1 MGIIGREETRTA
13 DVARDNSEQ
22 LVPSDVSTQPG
33 AWRDDTQT
41 MYEVVDVG
49 VTLPAADGPLEILRG
64 IRFDLS
70 SAEIV
75 GIVGRSGT
83 GKTTLLRV
91 LGGLLPATTG
101 SVNVEGRAIDG
112 PPETVATVF
121 QDYVNALLPWR
132 TVTRNVALPLE
143 RKLPRAERR
152 ERVEEALRLVGLDH
166 RGSEHPWRL
175 SGGMQQ
181 RVQIARALALS
192 PRVLLMDEPFGALD
206 AMTKASLQDELLG
219 MHAKTGATIVFITH
233 DLEEAIYLS
242 DRVFLIAG
250 TPGQITYQV
259 DVDLPRPRSQIATR
273 ELPRY
278 LEIRHLL
285 STELHREHTVVG

>member
-1 MGIIGREETRTA
+1 MLSQA
-13 DVARDNSEQ
+13 DT
-22 LVPSDVSTQPG
+22 TQPMPQSSSS
-33 AWRDDTQT
+33 AIYR
-41 MYEVVDVG
+41 VRDVG
-49 VTLPAADGPLEILRG
+49 VTLQVSAGPLEVLRDITFELAQG
-64 IRFDLS
+64 
-70 SAEIV
+70 EII

-101 SVNVEGRAIDG
+101 AVEIDGQKVDG

-132 TVTRNVALPLE
+132 TVARNVALPLE
-143 RKLPRAERR
+143 RKLPKAERG
-152 ERVEEALRLVGLDH
+152 ERVQRALDLVGLGD
-166 RGSEHPWRL
+166 RAGDHPWQL

-206 AMTKASLQDELLG
+206 ALTKASLQDELLR
-219 MHAKTGATIVFITH
+219 MHAQTQATIVFITH

-250 TPGQITYQV
+250 APGQLTHEIPTK
-259 DVDLPRPRSQIATR
+259 LPRPRDQITTR
-273 ELPRY
+273 EADRY
-278 LEIRHLL
+278 LEVRHLL
-285 STELHREHTVVG
+285 STALHGEHDQKPR

>member
-1 MGIIGREETRTA
+1 MTEPHGTLDDPPRSDPAKQGALDDSIGYGVRGG
-13 DVARDNSEQ
+13 EQ
-22 LVPSDVSTQPG
+22 
-33 AWRDDTQT
+33 A
-41 MYEVVDVG
+41 MYEASNVG
-49 VTLPAADGPLEILRG
+49 VTLQAAAGPLEILRDINFELAAG
-64 IRFDLS
+64 
-70 SAEIV
+70 EII

-91 LGGLLPATTG
+91 LGGLLPVTTG
-101 SVNVEGRAIDG
+101 SVKVAGRIVEG
-112 PPETVATVF
+112 PPDTVATVF

-143 RKLPRAERR
+143 RRMPKAERL
-152 ERVEEALRLVGLDH
+152 ERVSRALELVGLAD
-166 RGSEHPWRL
+166 RGADHPWRL

-192 PRVLLMDEPFGALD
+192 PQVLLMDEPFGALD
-206 AMTKASLQDELLG
+206 AITKASLQDQVLA
-219 MHAKTGATIVFITH
+219 MQATTGATIVFITH

-242 DRVFLIAG
+242 DRVFLISG
-250 TPGQITYQV
+250 TPGQLTYEV
-259 DVDLPRPRSQIATR
+259 SVDLPRPRDQIATR

-285 STELHREHTVVG
+285 STALHRTHSDDA